1 MTSSLEDRAIEEE
14 IDGVMYRVWPIPMK
28 PHGTA
33 ALVKL
38 IKLIS
43 PVLGGIFKAGTK
55 AEMGAALF
63 DSLPSVLSESDVD
76 YFAKVFGDA
85 ASYLN
90 DKGEWAPLI
99 DKVQSQHFAGRYW
112 AYFKWIALAA
122 RCNYAGFFDGM
133 RSAVAS
139 GDPLGAMK

>member
-1 MTSSLEDRAIEEE
+1 MPDLSDRSQERE

-33 ALVKL
+33 ALVRL
-38 IKLIS
+38 IKLVS
-43 PVLGGIFKAGTK
+43 PVLGGMLKAGTK
-55 AEMGAALF
+55 QEMGAALF
-63 DSLPSVLSESDVD
+63 DALPSSLNESDVD

-90 DKGEWAPLI
+90 DKNEWAPLV
-99 DKVQSQHFAGRYW
+99 DKVIPHHFAGRYF
-112 AYFKWIALAA
+112 AFFRWIAFAA
-122 RCNYAGFFDGM
+122 EVNYGNFFDGM

-139 GDPLGAMK
+139 GDPLGAAK